1 MVQCCARR
9 RMLEGES
16 ALKSKLLLS
25 IVAVSTAFVV
35 PMAAVGQ
42 IAPEKP
48 PKDLTGP
55 VYKYEAYVGYGY
67 TSLNQV
73 NLSRSGLQ
81 GVSGSVTRYFGALF
95 GLKADGGY
103 YGWNVPATNPGK

>member
-25 IVAVSTAFVV
+25 ILAVASAFVL

-48 PKDLTGP
+48 PKDVTGP
-55 VYKYEAYVGYGY
+55 VYKYEAYVGYGF

-81 GVSGSVTRYFGALF
+81 GVSGAVSRFFGDVF
-95 GLKADGGY
+95 GLLADGGY
-103 YGWNVPATNPGK
+103 FGWIV

>member
-1 MVQCCARR
+1 M
-9 RMLEGES
+9 
-16 ALKSKLLLS
+16 KSKLLFW
-25 IVAVSTAFVV
+25 IVAVGSAVVV

-48 PKDLTGP
+48 PKDITGP

-81 GVSGSVTRYFGALF
+81 GVSASVARNFGDHF
-95 GLKADGGY
+95 
-103 YGWNVPATNPGK
+103 